1 MADEGRG
8 NSANGLLRASQA
20 DDMKAK
26 KPRKP
31 KAATPAPT
39 EAMPDLSHL
48 PFDTRMRLKAEAG
61 GKASKGVKAEAGG
74 KASKGVCKFFR
85 LGNCRLG
92 LACRFLHQQPETWA
106 CTLCTLVN
114 PLSVQI
120 CGACEVPRLAPA
132 SAIASVPVSV
142 AQTQI
147 KEKPAASKKTP
158 TPLRSHFQA
167 QGTPTTGTAKA
178 QAQAPAPGPAP
189 GPAKDQAQ
197 AVQPLVKLEA
207 AEKPRLKKQPVE
219 LISTSDI
226 FFGEKLGQGATSVV
240 RKAKWNGINVAAKIF
255 QPDAI
260 KQDADFDSFKNE
272 LDVLRQLQYER
283 LVEIYGIFKSPSG
296 WGMLLEL
303 CTTDLA
309 QHIDKYKQLGKPMPI
324 FEVLRTALDVAMA
337 MRFCHSRNLLHR
349 DLKPENIG
357 LVVDGTSVRAKL
369 LDFGISNFLD
379 KDKTHRTM
387 HHNAVGSVRYTAPE
401 LFKAKCEVRGS
412 SEVFSFGLVL
422 WGMVQGQLPW
432 EFDETGERI
441 DEFLALVNHRCEAR
455 HELGV
460 ASQCQIPELQ
470 SLISACIVPSPASA
484 RPAID
489 DICKVLHDSRQGNV
503 STLARRGRCSASLDG
518 LLYHVRADERSGCC
532 FRRTHL

>member
-1 MADEGRG
+1 
-8 NSANGLLRASQA
+8 
-20 DDMKAK
+20 MKAK

-39 EAMPDLSHL
+39 EPGVSHL
-48 PFDTRMRLKAEAG
+48 PFDTRMRLKAEAS
-61 GKASKGVKAEAGG
+61 GKASKGFKAEAGG
-74 KASKGVCKFFR
+74 KASKGVCKFFI

-92 LACRFLHQQPETWA
+92 SACRFLHEQPETWA
-106 CTLCTLVN
+106 CTLCTLLN

-167 QGTPTTGTAKA
+167 QGAPATGTSKA
-178 QAQAPAPGPAP
+178 QAQAPAP

-240 RKAKWNGINVAAKIF
+240 RKAKWNGIDVAAKIF

-401 LFKAKCEVRGS
+401 LFKAKCEIRGS

-441 DEFLALVNHRCEAR
+441 DEFLALINPR
-455 HELGV
+455 
-460 ASQCQIPELQ
+460 
-470 SLISACIVPSPASA
+470 LIFAQQMKTAILCSCLLPTLRAFQA
-484 RPAID
+484 PAIATPIRRWKFANTSSKRLSR
-489 DICKVLHDSRQGNV
+489 ICSCLGHLLV
-503 STLARRGRCSASLDG
+503 STRW
-518 LLYHVRADERSGCC
+518 
-532 FRRTHL
+532 T